1 MLINILYIY
10 YFNNIENQQ
19 IFNKLMITSFSFYL
33 LLYYMFGNLV
43 ILFSVFDA
51 IIFTER
57 KYNIL
62 DSKHKLIKLSKNL
75 GTNIL
80 NKTKKIVM
88 DNIKL
93 HPEFE
98 KERYKPYTHNLK
110 DTIEQLSDLR

>member
-10 YFNNIENQQ
+10 YFNNIENQK
-19 IFNKLMITSFSFYL
+19 IFNKLMIISFCFYL
-33 LLYYMFGNLV
+33 LLYFILGNITILV
-43 ILFSVFDA
+43 SVFDA

-62 DSKHKLIKLSKNL
+62 DSKNKLIKLSSNL
-75 GTNIL
+75 GRNIF

-88 DNIKL
+88 DNVKL

-98 KERYKPYTHNLK
+98 KGRYKPYTHNLK